1 MKKFKDAMID
11 VETLGVEG
19 LFVVTQIS
27 IVPFDVNSGVVCSRE
42 DSFSVNLS
50 LKDCLNNGLSL
61 NTETLMWWLKT
72 NPDML
77 SCTISDGHLIK
88 DAMVAITNYIS
99 KLEVDRFWAT
109 ATLDYQA
116 ISNLSSLVEVVNPI
130 PYNKRFCART
140 VRELFL
146 SKTGTT
152 YKNDNNH
159 DSYSDCVSQIHLL
172 CNQLKGLL

>member
-1 MKKFKDAMID
+1 MKNFKDAMID

-42 DSFSVNLS
+42 NSFSVNIS
-50 LKDCLNNGLSL
+50 LKDCLNNGLNL

-77 SCTISDGHLIK
+77 SCTISDGYLIK

-99 KLEVDRFWAT
+99 KLEVERFWAT

-116 ISNLSSLVEVVNPI
+116 ISNLSGATGLKNPI
-130 PYNKRFCART
+130 PYNKRLCART

-146 SKTGTT
+146 KKTGTT
-152 YKNDNNH
+152 YKNDNSH
-159 DSYSDCVSQIHLL
+159 DSYSDCVNQINLL
-172 CNQLKGLL
+172 CNQLKSLL